1 MEYLDMKDL
10 VELRLQMGYD
20 IEIIRQIRQMY
31 MEIMRLENWDQPD
44 DCKMQHI

>member
-1 MEYLDMKDL
+1 MGYLDMKDL
-10 VELRLQMGYD
+10 EELRLQMGYD
-20 IEIIRQIRQMY
+20 IERIRQVY